1 MHEKVAE
8 KFAELFASCAVKGD
22 TAELQKEAA
31 ANNLVKSAEG
41 NPFVSTVQNVLSN
54 PYVYVP
60 AATAAAGGALGYG
73 KSKKKDK
80 LRNALHYAMM
90 GGLTGLGG
98 VAAAKNLPIFGGGS
112 AAPEAAGAAAA
123 PAAAPAAAAAA
134 PTPAGKAK
142 PAVDAPSAPTAPAN
156 QTAVEPP
163 AEDTAALVSRHADM
177 TGFGTP
183 GDVLAPRGAGAA
195 GVIAGGMGG
204 RKILGGVQGYI
215 NNRITTGELNG
226 SKTAI
231 PPAKDGKKQTAPLG
245 TRDLVGGLRE
255 HYAAKP
261 RTLIDFLRLKPANR
275 ATLNHAIMD
284 IVSDPANP
292 LGIGS
297 VGDPEINKLR
307 RDADRVLNKG
317 SLGPLSRPQQR
328 SVNAT
333 LLEELRKRAPAAVQP
348 PKPGTGGALAEAT
361 ARRRGR
367 GRGLGSFLGAAV
379 GSPGVG
385 VGANALVDALQNM
398 GLFMPKPTQEQPK

>member
-1 MHEKVAE
+1 
-8 KFAELFASCAVKGD
+8 
-22 TAELQKEAA
+22 
-31 ANNLVKSAEG
+31 
-41 NPFVSTVQNVLSN
+41 VQNVLSS
-54 PYVYVP
+54 PYAYVP
-60 AATAAAGGALGYG
+60 LAGAAAGGALGYG
-73 KSKKKDK
+73 TSKKKDK
-80 LRNALHYAMM
+80 MRNALHYALM

-98 VAAAKNLPIFGGGS
+98 VAAAKNLPIFGGGA
-112 AAPEAAGAAAA
+112 AAPEAAGSAAPKQPTPPAPAAPAKPTAAGKAA
-123 PAAAPAAAAAA
+123 PAAT
-134 PTPAGKAK
+134 TPA
-142 PAVDAPSAPTAPAN
+142 APAN
-156 QTAVEPP
+156 PAPGEPP
-163 AEDTAALVSRHADM
+163 AEDTAALVSRRADM

-183 GDVLAPRGAGAA
+183 GDRVYPRGAGVA
-195 GVIAGGMGG
+195 GAVGGAYGG

-245 TRDLVGGLRE
+245 SRDLVGGLRE

-275 ATLNHAIMD
+275 ATLNRAIMD

-292 LGIGS
+292 LGVGS

-328 SVNAT
+328 SFNAR
-333 LLEELRKRAPAAVQP
+333 LLEELRNRAPAAVQP
-348 PKPGTGGALAEAT
+348 PKPGLGGALAEAN

-367 GRGLGSFLGAAV
+367 GRGFGNVLGMALGTPAA
-379 GSPGVG
+379 G